1 MATTCS
7 WKERLYD
14 SYVSSGHAGQQGE
27 SVNPETLCR
36 PRQAYLN
43 HLISRYLPQNREAR
57 ILDLGCGHGA
67 FLYFLLHA
75 GYTRIVGVDT
85 SPERIE
91 LAHRL
96 GIPQAELG
104 GVAEFLAAR
113 EESSCDVVVLMDIIE
128 HLAPQELFDLLDSVY
143 RVLVS
148 GGICLTHVPNAE
160 GLYGMRVRYGD
171 FTHETAFTPKSAS
184 QVFRTIGFRKIE
196 AYEDKPVIHGAK
208 SILRR
213 VLWDTLTLYDRL
225 LLLAET
231 GSGGAILSQNF
242 LVCATK

>member
-1 MATTCS
+1 M
-7 WKERLYD
+7 
-14 SYVSSGHAGQQGE
+14 
-27 SVNPETLCR
+27 CR

-67 FLYFLLHA
+67 FLYFLLRA

-113 EESSCDVVVLMDIIE
+113 EESSCDVVVLMD
-128 HLAPQELFDLLDSVY
+128 ST
-143 RVLVS
+143 S
-148 GGICLTHVPNAE
+148 
-160 GLYGMRVRYGD
+160 
-171 FTHETAFTPKSAS
+171 
-184 QVFRTIGFRKIE
+184 
-196 AYEDKPVIHGAK
+196 
-208 SILRR
+208 LRR
-213 VLWDTLTLYDRL
+213 GCSTCSTRFI
-225 LLLAET
+225 A
-231 GSGGAILSQNF
+231 
-242 LVCATK
+242 C